1 MRNPV
6 YFIWYEL
13 VVGAERTRHTFA
25 LTMTFLNKK
34 AESTE
39 DMSLI
44 HKSTHAYLMKHH
56 GGEGL
61 TINITGMEYLRS
73 ELAPNENGKRKSN
86 NTASKG
92 NRSAKK

>member
-1 MRNPV
+1 MKNPV

-13 VVGAERTRHTFA
+13 VVGTERTRNTFA

-39 DMSLI
+39 DMSMV
-44 HKSTHAYLMKHH
+44 HNSAHAHLVKHH

-61 TINITGMEYLRS
+61 TINITGMEYLRM
-73 ELAPNENGKRKSN
+73 EEKPKENGKRKN
-86 NTASKG
+86 NSGQG
-92 NRSAKK
+92 N